1 MLVYVPEFVCIFTKR
16 IFHQALPAGKPLPE
30 HADMEE
36 VTMKQA
42 DLSHMGQS
50 AAGRGG
56 AYDEDDEGDGQG
68 GQRVQCAQQ

>member
-1 MLVYVPEFVCIFTKR
+1 MIRVFQ
-16 IFHQALPAGKPLPE
+16 QALPAGKPLPE
-30 HADMEE
+30 HADAEE

-42 DLSHMGQS
+42 DLTNMGQN

-56 AYDEDDEGDGQG
+56 AYEEDDEEGGGG